1 MFIEQAYTKKFDIIK
16 YLPIPIV
23 FLFLML
29 LNYVAIVVMD
39 IDVDTLM
46 QQQIALKGA
55 NEVLFESLLP
65 LAIFLVILLLWVKF
79 VNKQSIRSLT
89 TARAKV
95 DWSRIFTAFGI
106 WAVFSVAT
114 TAMAYFSTPESY
126 EINFRPVPFAI
137 LACIS
142 IIMIPMQTSFEEYLF
157 RGYLMQGIGIA
168 TRSKLTALIVTSLMF
183 GLMHIANPE
192 IEKMGYILLLYYIG
206 TGLLLGIITL
216 MDDGMELALGFH
228 AANNLIAALLVTSD
242 WTALQTDS
250 ILKDKSEPSAG
261 FDILLPLII
270 IYPILLLIFSRIYK
284 WTNWKEK
291 LTGRVHLQP
300 LNEITINQTGEG
312 HE

>member
-114 TAMAYFSTPESY
+114 TAMAYFSTPESF

-216 MDDGMELALGFH
+216 MDDGVELALGFH

-291 LTGRVHLQP
+291 LTGRVHLKP
-300 LNEITINQTGEG
+300 LNEITINQIGEG